1 MATLVLQT
9 AGSVVGGL
17 VGGPFGAA
25 HGRALGG
32 LAGAAIDTSLLS
44 GREKPRLVEGP
55 RLKDMPGLTSTEG
68 APIPRIYGRAR
79 IGGELI

>member
-25 HGRALGG
+25 VGRALGG
-32 LAGAAIDTSLLS
+32 LAGAGIGTSLLS
-44 GREKPRLVEGP
+44 GREKPRFVEGP
-55 RLKDMPGLTSTEG
+55 RLNDMLGLTSTEG
-68 APIPRIYGRAR
+68 APIPASTAAPASAAS
-79 IGGELI
+79 